1 MWAIIGLGNPG
12 ARYAHTRHNVGF
24 AALEELCRAAGL
36 QLSEKSAYMIAR
48 GSIEGEK
55 AVLVEPLTFMNLSGQ
70 AVSDVMRRNPLEP
83 ANLIVVH
90 DDIDLP
96 TGALR
101 VRSGGSSG
109 GHKGVE
115 SIIQSLG
122 TREFIRVRIGVG
134 RDGSQDV
141 KDFVL
146 SKFRPEEKVLV
157 GEAVSLACDAVRTI
171 ISRGLQAAMNS
182 HNRRP
187 KPPKAPKPEEQG

>member
-24 AALEELCRAAGL
+24 MALEELCRAAGA
-36 QLSEKSAYMIAR
+36 QLSEKSGYKIAR
-48 GSIEGEK
+48 GSIEGER

-70 AVSDVMRRNPLEP
+70 AVAEVMRRNPIEP
-83 ANLIVVH
+83 ANLIVIH

-96 TGALR
+96 AGALR

-115 SIIQSLG
+115 SIIQSIG

-134 RDGSQDV
+134 RDGAQDV

-146 SKFRPEEKVLV
+146 SKFRPDEKALV
-157 GEAVSLACDAVRTI
+157 GDAVGLACDAVGVI
-171 ISRGLQAAMNS
+171 VSRGLQAAMNGF
-182 HNRRP
+182 NRRP
-187 KPPKAPKPEEQG
+187 KPARAPED